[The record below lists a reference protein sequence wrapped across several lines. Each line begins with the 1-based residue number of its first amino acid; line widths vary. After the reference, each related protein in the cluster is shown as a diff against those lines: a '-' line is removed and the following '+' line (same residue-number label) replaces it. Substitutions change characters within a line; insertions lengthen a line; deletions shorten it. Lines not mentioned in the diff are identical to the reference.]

1 MAKQGD
7 EDYKAVATPKDEVVD
22 IQDKPV
28 AIGSITALT
37 NANADIEHDF
47 PFSAM
52 YRYADG
58 KDKLLM
64 GVGLIMSCANGAAFP
79 LMAIMFGDSINGFTP
94 PINFKVINKAAM
106 EFLLLALGLLISGY
120 ASYTCFAISAERQ
133 MKRLRSECLKHI
145 MYQEMSWYDQR
156 DASELASRISGDT
169 IKIKEGMGE
178 KLGEALRFICQFF
191 VGYII
196 GFSRGWNLSLVMSC
210 VMPLMAVSLTFL
222 IKRLRDS
229 TARSQKVYAAAGAV
243 AEENIGAI
251 RTVASLNGEQR
262 AIEKYGVNVQNA
274 EDETVG
280 VAKFV
285 AFALGWF
292 FMFMWLTYAIGLW
305 YGGWLVSKQSGP
317 ITDPGSV
324 FSAFYGILLGTM
336 SLAQISPNI
345 SAVASAKGAAT
356 ALYKILARPSQIDA
370 SILDGEVPTDCD
382 GDIEARDLHF
392 TYPSRPDDPVL
403 KGYSLSIKKGETVAF
418 VGASGSGKSTLVG
431 LLERFYE
438 PTSGA
443 LYLDG
448 RDISTLQIKWL
459 RSQIG
464 LVSQEPVLFATTILE
479 NIAAGGAN
487 ISREEVVAAAK
498 LANAHDFIS
507 KLPQGYD
514 TMCGEKGATLSGGQK
529 QRVAIAR
536 ALVRQPKILILDEAT
551 SALDNES
558 ERVVQA
564 ALNNLMEQTK
574 MTTIVIAH
582 RLSTIRT
589 ADKIAVIS
597 KGVVAEI
604 GRHDELM
611 QLDNGFYRTLVE
623 LQTNRPED
631 DEVIDVQEARVSL
644 VLDQGGEQAEL
655 VRKYSNLSQISVD
668 HVSDYE
674 GLKEVDVPLS
684 RIFDLT
690 KPQRLHLVFGVVAC
704 SIQGFAMPGVS
715 LIITQVITDMAK
727 YYGLYIE
734 SGKKNTQALTNLY
747 DAVAAQAQIFII
759 VAVVIFCVAFI
770 QTYSFRVIAEK
781 LTTRLRNLHFQALM
795 RQDIGFFDLDG
806 HTTGALTTDLSTHA
820 TKVVVIAGEN
830 QARIIQSLFTI
841 LSAFFIAFFWGSW
854 QLTLVMAAVFPL
866 LLVGSWARA
875 AQFKGKKLSDNLAD
889 SGSLATEAITNARTV
904 TAFGLQQ
911 DIISRYDVLLE
922 KPLKEGAKEAHVNGI
937 MNGFST
943 ASMFAVYALVFWY
956 GAKLVESKS
965 IDFGELMRTLMAI
978 MMASQGVGQTAGFM
992 GDTDAAK
999 KSASKI
1005 FSIVDRKSAVDSSST
1020 DGVVPT
1026 NVTGRIEFKD
1036 VSFNYPSRPDVKV
1049 LKHYDL
1055 TIEAGQTVAFCGPSG
1070 GGKSTCVALLERFY
1084 NPIAGTIEIDG
1095 QDISTL
1101 NLKWLRSQMG
1111 LVGQEPVLFVG
1122 TIAENIASGLSDYA
1136 DLPDLQERVEAA
1148 AKMANAHN
1156 FITQFPD
1163 GYNTQ
1168 VGLKGEQLSGGQK
1181 QRIAIARAI
1190 MKNPSILL
1198 LDEATSA
1205 LDSESERV
1213 VQEALDNLLA
1223 EKGRTTIVIAHRLS
1237 TIRNADKICVVSGG
1251 RVAEQGTHDEL
1262 MKLNGIY
1269 THLVQ
1274 TTTKN

>member
-169 IKIKEGMGE
+169 VKIKEGMGE

-292 FMFMWLTYAIGLW
+292 FMFMWLT
-305 YGGWLVSKQSGP
+305 
-317 ITDPGSV
+317 
-324 FSAFYGILLGTM
+324 
-336 SLAQISPNI
+336 
-345 SAVASAKGAAT
+345 
-356 ALYKILARPSQIDA
+356 PSQIDA